1 MQAVKYI
8 GRKPFVDRLY
18 GSGLPFEADQV
29 RAVPA
34 ELARR
39 FLRHPEFAPAELPV
53 AAEKPR
59 GDDTAALLEGAA
71 REQAQQREQLN
82 DLQELRD
89 QVSYM
94 DKEALEQ
101 FAQAKYRQNID
112 KRRSLPALRE
122 QVIGLIDQFG
132 AA

>member
-18 GSGLPFEADQV
+18 GSGLPFEIGQTRV
-29 RAVPA
+29 VPA
-34 ELARR
+34 LLARQ
-39 FLRHPEFAPAELPV
+39 FLRHPEFEQGEAEAPIEPP
-53 AAEKPR
+53 K
-59 GDDTAALLEGAA
+59 GDDTAVLLEQADKA
-71 REQAQQREQLN
+71 QVEQTTHLSE
-82 DLQELRD
+82 LQELRD

-94 DKEALEQ
+94 DKDALEQ
-101 FAQAKYRQNID
+101 FALTKYRQNID

-132 AA
+132 AV